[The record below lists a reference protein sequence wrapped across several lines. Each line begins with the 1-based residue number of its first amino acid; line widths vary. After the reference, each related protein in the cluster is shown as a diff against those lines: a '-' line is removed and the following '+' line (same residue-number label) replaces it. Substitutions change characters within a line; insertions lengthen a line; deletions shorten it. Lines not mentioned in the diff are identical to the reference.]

1 MKKIISLLLAIL
13 ILPLVDA
20 LGIGIINNMD
30 FGQVAKGEIYI
41 RELKIWVM
49 DKNYIPYTEI
59 PVPEDNE
66 VLIKVKCDDPNLIHP
81 DEILWHAN
89 EYTDIEVTLNIP
101 KNLKK
106 GIYEDYVCG
115 YVCSDPT
122 GGIGFCLGVCANLKY
137 EVVPK
142 GQVNS
147 VGNLNSK
154 KVKWKLK
161 HI

>member
-1 MKKIISLLLAIL
+1 MKKIISLLLAL
-13 ILPLVDA
+13 MILPIVDA

-30 FGQVAKGEIYI
+30 FGNVVKGEIYTK
-41 RELKIWVM
+41 ELRIWAT
-49 DKNYIPYTEI
+49 DQRYEPYTDI

-81 DEILWHAN
+81 EEILWHVN
-89 EYTDIEVTLNIP
+89 EYTDVEVTLNIP

-106 GIYEDYVCG
+106 GYYEDYVCG
-115 YVCSDPT
+115 YICE
-122 GGIGFCLGVCANLKY
+122 GMFCLGVCANLKY

-142 GQVNS
+142 GQIVS

-154 KVKWKLK
+154 KVKWNIKR
-161 HI
+161 